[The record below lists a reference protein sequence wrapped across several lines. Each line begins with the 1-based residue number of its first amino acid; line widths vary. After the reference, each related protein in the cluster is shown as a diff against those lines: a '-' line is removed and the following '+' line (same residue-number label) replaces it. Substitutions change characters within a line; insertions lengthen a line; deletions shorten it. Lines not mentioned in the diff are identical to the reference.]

1 MKDDRLMALG
11 RAVVCVAILGACGSD
26 GEPSTRDDAI
36 AEALAEIGVGQY
48 DSIEVFAT
56 AEPLAAGAEI
66 ATEWDSDLAGPKL
79 LVTLDREAWLFFA
92 DFRPGFMFEHDAK
105 LVVVYTDDLEME
117 SYDVGW
123 WPVIDGV
130 DRWRTAESR
139 GAVGEKVF
147 ARTAAAAPKP
157 PRDRTVLHA
166 TVPGYCLPG
175 DIQKWALTIGASD
188 DIAVE
193 PRTANELGLLLKVQG
208 YQADVLQ
215 PGALTGGK
223 ADVFAALANIRTK
236 ITMPDDGGYCDELFV
251 AWNGHG
257 STAGDLL
264 IVDSAGTRHWTDG
277 AELAAEIDKTTAMI
291 EGMQV
296 RVAIDSCYSGVHIP
310 TFLAQMPVH
319 AAAMDANDV
328 VRDVH
333 VITASTATEQS
344 VGDILPGD
352 TFLEDIIDCINDAG
366 AVDFAGMLNC
376 TRDQAST
383 QTPQEMGWW
392 NDGA

>member
-1 MKDDRLMALG
+1 MRED
-11 RAVVCVAILGACGSD
+11 AVR
-26 GEPSTRDDAI
+26 ET
-36 AEALAEIGVGQY
+36 LAEIDVDQY
-48 DSIEVFAT
+48 ATIEVFAT
-56 AEPLAAGAEI
+56 VEPLAAGTEI
-66 ATEWDSDLAGPKL
+66 ATEWDTDLAGPKL

-92 DFRPGFMFEHDAK
+92 DFHPGFMFEHDAK
-105 LVVVYTDDLEME
+105 LIVVYSDDLAME
-117 SYDVGW
+117 SFDVRW
-123 WPVIDGV
+123 WPVIDGL

-147 ARTAAAAPKP
+147 AKRAAAAAARPA
-157 PRDRTVLHA
+157 RDGVVLHA
-166 TVPGYCLPG
+166 TVPGYCMPD

-193 PRTANELGLLLKVQG
+193 PRIANELGLLLKVQG

-215 PGALTGGK
+215 PGALNRGR
-223 ADVFAALANIRTK
+223 ADVFAALANVRTK
-236 ITMPDDGGYCDELFV
+236 ITMPPDGGYCDELFV

-264 IVDSAGTRHWTDG
+264 IVDGAGNRHWTDG

-296 RVAIDSCYSGVHIP
+296 RVAIDSCYSGFHIP

-333 VITASTATEQS
+333 VITGSTATEQS

-366 AVDFAGMLNC
+366 GVDFGAMLMC

-392 NDGA
+392 NNGA